1 MHALLN
7 HKFWWD
13 VVNSFG
19 LGSEWRMDLEQL
31 ARRPAC
37 PSPDSTKGDL
47 SFLLK
52 DGIAQMAV
60 NLLPFFQH
68 IAVKCGDRGIVAVM
82 RIPKAD
88 LQGKADSWISQ
99 RSNPHARCII
109 ANVPHARDVVVLKHF
124 PAIVTKPEEVVSVTG
139 AGDSLVGALS
149 AAIVQD
155 EETFR
160 DPRKLDAAVHLA
172 QEAAVA
178 SLHSIRAVSP
188 LLGRKM

>member
-1 MHALLN
+1 
-7 HKFWWD
+7 
-13 VVNSFG
+13 
-19 LGSEWRMDLEQL
+19 MDLEQL
-31 ARRPAC
+31 ARRPVC
-37 PSPDSTKGDL
+37 SSEDPKKGNL

-68 IAVKCGDRGIVAVM
+68 VIVKCGDRGIVVVV

-88 LQGKADSWISQ
+88 VEGRANSWISH
-99 RSNPHARCII
+99 RSNPHARCIV
-109 ANVPHARDVVVLKHF
+109 ANVPHARDIVVLKHF
-124 PAIVTKPEEVVSVTG
+124 PAIITKPEEIVSVTG

-149 AAIVQD
+149 SAIVRD
-155 EETFR
+155 GETFR
-160 DPRKLDAAVHLA
+160 DSGKLDAAIQLS

-188 LLGRKM
+188 LLGRNL